1 MPKKVRLI
9 AMIRYRR
16 FVCSRTLCSQYCV
29 IPASGLR
36 WLKNQRQLIAMFAFT
51 AQCNNS
57 QATCVFI
64 NLLQL
69 LIDTMFLKP
78 YKKFGAGT
86 V

>member
-1 MPKKVRLI
+1 
-9 AMIRYRR
+9 
-16 FVCSRTLCSQYCV
+16 
-29 IPASGLR
+29 
-36 WLKNQRQLIAMFAFT
+36 MFAFT